1 MPMSKNLGPRIALI
15 HALEESVL
23 PTRKAFAD
31 LWPEAQIFDLLDTSL
46 AVDLAAAGK
55 LDDAMFKRFDTLAR
69 YAAGVDRAEWKAD
82 GILFTCSAFGPAIDA
97 VKTQLAIPVYRPNE
111 SAFVRAIAAGVRIG
125 LIVTFP
131 PSLPALSLEL
141 REMANVVGRSVEIEG
156 RVAAGALEALKA
168 GDGAAHDALIDAAA
182 RSLPEVDI
190 IVIGQFSA
198 ARAAPLIERWS
209 KARVVTT
216 PACAVDELR
225 MVMGSK
231 DVVHSQIS
239 KGTST

>member
-1 MPMSKNLGPRIALI
+1 MSKNPGPRIALI

-23 PTRKAFAD
+23 PCRKAFAD
-31 LWPEAQIFDLLDTSL
+31 RWPEAQIFDLLDTSL

-141 REMANVVGRSVEIEG
+141 REMANVVGRSV
-156 RVAAGALEALKA
+156 
-168 GDGAAHDALIDAAA
+168 D
-182 RSLPEVDI
+182 

>member
-23 PTRKAFAD
+23 PCRKAFAD

-69 YAAGVDRAEWKAD
+69 
-82 GILFTCSAFGPAIDA
+82 LFTCSAFGPAIDA

-131 PSLPALSLEL
+131 PSLPALSSEL
-141 REMANVVGRSVEIEG
+141 REMAYAVGRSVEIEG

-225 MVMGSK
+225 MVIGSK